1 MLICVRWEKSM
12 CLAAK
17 GRLQGWAA
25 KLLLLWVG
33 IFHFFSFQIFNH
45 VTAVSF
51 FGLRTTPGGMKRS
64 GFRSCYVSTE
74 TDFATSCDAHITNAP
89 ALFYDRLLGGVNHS
103 FLTKLIVPFTNP
115 FLSPSDDI
123 NKSPFS

>member
-33 IFHFFSFQIFNH
+33 IFYFFSFQICNH
-45 VTAVSF
+45 VTDVSF
-51 FGLRTTPGGMKRS
+51 FWLAYNGRQYDKCGTKLHCIFKPAQMYLK
-64 GFRSCYVSTE
+64 FPNVSTF
-74 TDFATSCDAHITNAP
+74 TRNPH
-89 ALFYDRLLGGVNHS
+89 LLYC
-103 FLTKLIVPFTNP
+103 LL
-115 FLSPSDDI
+115 
-123 NKSPFS
+123 

>member
-1 MLICVRWEKSM
+1 MLILVRWQKSM

-33 IFHFFSFQIFNH
+33 FFLIVFFQIYNH

-51 FGLRTTPGGMKRS
+51 LACVQRYAYAQWLIAGESTVKPWKSLSGRKALQSAVNQPLGICDVSNCFCFIQIFLR
-64 GFRSCYVSTE
+64 
-74 TDFATSCDAHITNAP
+74 
-89 ALFYDRLLGGVNHS
+89 
-103 FLTKLIVPFTNP
+103 
-115 FLSPSDDI
+115 
-123 NKSPFS
+123 

>member
-33 IFHFFSFQIFNH
+33 IFHFFSFQICNH

-51 FGLRTTPGGMKRS
+51 FGLRTTATCMKRS
-64 GFRSCYVSTE
+64 
-74 TDFATSCDAHITNAP
+74 
-89 ALFYDRLLGGVNHS
+89 RLRAN
-103 FLTKLIVPFTNP
+103 N
-115 FLSPSDDI
+115 LSSQDEVGTG
-123 NKSPFS
+123 

>member
-1 MLICVRWEKSM
+1 MLKYWFIAICYQQLLVHTGMFRG
-12 CLAAK
+12 K
-17 GRLQGWAA
+17 GEFLDS
-25 KLLLLWVG
+25 L
-33 IFHFFSFQIFNH
+33 
-45 VTAVSF
+45 
-51 FGLRTTPGGMKRS
+51 TPGGMKRS

-74 TDFATSCDAHITNAP
+74 TDLATSYNAHITNAP

>member
-1 MLICVRWEKSM
+1 M

-33 IFHFFSFQIFNH
+33 IFYFFSFQICNH

-51 FGLRTTPGGMKRS
+51 FWLAYNGWVYETFGISKRFPIRPLQCLLYVPHLKLALSAKCFIYRVTGRYSSFFQYLGLIS
-64 GFRSCYVSTE
+64 IVSVSIIFPKNFLICT
-74 TDFATSCDAHITNAP
+74 I
-89 ALFYDRLLGGVNHS
+89 S
-103 FLTKLIVPFTNP
+103 FF
-115 FLSPSDDI
+115 
-123 NKSPFS
+123 FSVS

>member
-1 MLICVRWEKSM
+1 MLIRLRWGKSM

-33 IFHFFSFQIFNH
+33 IFHFFFFQICNY

-51 FGLRTTPGGMKRS
+51 FRLAYISLKSITLSIYSDAQCIFRVNRLPSSSTTEIVFKPDIGN
-64 GFRSCYVSTE
+64 
-74 TDFATSCDAHITNAP
+74 TSN
-89 ALFYDRLLGGVNHS
+89 
-103 FLTKLIVPFTNP
+103 
-115 FLSPSDDI
+115 
-123 NKSPFS
+123 